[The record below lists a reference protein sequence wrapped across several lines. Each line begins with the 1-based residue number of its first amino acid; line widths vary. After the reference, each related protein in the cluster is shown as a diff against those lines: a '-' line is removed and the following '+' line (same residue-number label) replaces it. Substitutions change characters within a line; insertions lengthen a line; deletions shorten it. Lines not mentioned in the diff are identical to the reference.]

1 MIKTTVGINGMSCQM
16 CEAHVNDVIRRAFE
30 VKKVSSSHK
39 KKETVII
46 SEEELSQERLKE
58 AIAPTGYEVTSI
70 HSEPYEKKGLFHF
83 GK

>member
-16 CEAHVNDVIRRAFE
+16 CEAHVNDVIRGAFE

-46 SEEELSQERLKE
+46 SEEELSQERIKE
-58 AIAPTGYEVTSI
+58 AIARTGYEVTSI